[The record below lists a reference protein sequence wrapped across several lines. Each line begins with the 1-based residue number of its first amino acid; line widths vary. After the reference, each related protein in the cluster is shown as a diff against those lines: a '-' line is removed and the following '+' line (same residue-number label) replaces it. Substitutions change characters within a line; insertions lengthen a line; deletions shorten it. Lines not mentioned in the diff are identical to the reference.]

1 MPSACALAAP
11 RCFFFFLP
19 LLGAAASTGCS
30 CEHSEQ
36 PAQFRQALHLRSQ
49 ETLCRPVVQRRS
61 RHQPAHRLLGAA
73 AKVVRLLGA
82 AAKVVRLR
90 RAAANIVRLRRAA
103 SATSRLRSRR
113 RFLLSCFLMCLHS
126 CRAST
131 LLRCRHTSAVAFEAA
146 RLRTLPT
153 PLGAATFFLLRCR
166 GAGSGS
172 ARAAGV
178 ISSTGSI
185 SSSGGVAA
193 ISHLLSFSTKA
204 GALLRPSAVA
214 FAGAPAVSAVGALT
228 AKPS

>member
-1 MPSACALAAP
+1 MAAP

-19 LLGAAASTGCS
+19 LLGAGRPGCS

-90 RAAANIVRLRRAA
+90 RAA

-113 RFLLSCFLMCLHS
+113 RFLLACFLMCLHS

-166 GAGSGS
+166 GAESGS

>member
-1 MPSACALAAP
+1 MPRACALAAP

-19 LLGAAASTGCS
+19 LLGAGRSGCS

-90 RAAANIVRLRRAA
+90 RAA

-113 RFLLSCFLMCLHS
+113 RFLLACFLMCRHS

-166 GAGSGS
+166 GAESGS

>member
-73 AKVVRLLGA
+73 AKVVRL
-82 AAKVVRLR
+82 
-90 RAAANIVRLRRAA
+90 RRAA

-113 RFLLSCFLMCLHS
+113 RFLLACFLMCLHS

-166 GAGSGS
+166 GVGSGS

-193 ISHLLSFSTKA
+193 ISHLLSFSMKA

>member
-1 MPSACALAAP
+1 MPRACALAAP

-19 LLGAAASTGCS
+19 LLGAGRSGCS

-90 RAAANIVRLRRAA
+90 RAA

-113 RFLLSCFLMCLHS
+113 RFLLACFLMCLHS

-131 LLRCRHTSAVAFEAA
+131 LLRCRHTSAVAFEVA
-146 RLRTLPT
+146 RLRTRPT
-153 PLGAATFFLLRCR
+153 PLVLLRCR

-193 ISHLLSFSTKA
+193 ISHLLSFSVKA
-204 GALLRPSAVA
+204 GALLRPSAIA
-214 FAGAPAVSAVGALT
+214 FVGAPAVSAVGALT

>member
-1 MPSACALAAP
+1 MPSACALVAP

-61 RHQPAHRLLGAA
+61 RHQPAHRLLDAA

-82 AAKVVRLR
+82 AAKV
-90 RAAANIVRLRRAA
+90 VRLRRAA

-166 GAGSGS
+166 GVGSGS

-193 ISHLLSFSTKA
+193 ISHLLSFSMKA
-204 GALLRPSAVA
+204 GPLLRPSAFP
-214 FAGAPAVSAVGALT
+214 FASAPAVSAVGALT